1 MSAAMTDNRIPE
13 TLDSLWTGCHL
24 ATLRESESGYG
35 ALKDGALGVKNQTI
49 VWVGPESDLPSGI
62 GQRTRTLHELDGAW
76 VTPGLIDCHTHLVY
90 AGNRTA
96 EFERRLNG
104 ATYEEIARHGGGI
117 MSTVNAVRAAD
128 EGELYTQSVP
138 RLKAMQAEGV
148 TTLEIKSGYGL
159 NQESELKMLR
169 VIHRLGRD
177 FPVTVMPTFLGAH
190 ALPPEY
196 RNDPDAYID
205 LIVEKMLPA
214 MASGGLAAAVDAFCE
229 RIAFSPAQTERV
241 LRAAVSLGFKV
252 KLHAEQLSD
261 LKGAALAARYGALSA
276 DHLEYLEQDGIAAM
290 AGNRVT
296 AVLLPGA
303 FYFLQ
308 ETRKPPVDLLRE
320 AGVCMAVSTDCN
332 PGSSPCTSPLLMMN
346 MACMLFGLTPAE
358 ALRGMTI
365 HAARA
370 LGTADT
376 AGSLEPGKAADFAIW
391 DISEPAELSYGM
403 GGNPCR
409 LVVKNGDIV
418 IRREDPYVTGRDDAA
433 R

>member
-13 TLDSLWTGCHL
+13 ALDSLWTGCHL
-24 ATLRESESGYG
+24 ATLREPEDGYG
-35 ALKDGALGVKNQTI
+35 VLKAGALAVKDKKI
-49 VWVGPESDLPSGI
+49 VWVGPESDLPSGTH
-62 GQRTRTLHELDGAW
+62 QRSRTVKDLGGAW

-104 ATYEEIARHGGGI
+104 ATYEEIARRGGGI
-117 MSTVNAVRAAD
+117 MSTVNAVRTAD
-128 EGELYTQSVP
+128 EEDLYMQSVP

-169 VIHRLGRD
+169 VIDRLGRD
-177 FPVTVMPTFLGAH
+177 FPVTVLPTFLGAH

-196 RNDPDAYID
+196 RDDPDGYID
-205 LIVEKMLPA
+205 LIVEQMLPA
-214 MASGGLAAAVDAFCE
+214 VASGGLAVAVDAFCE
-229 RIAFSPAQTERV
+229 RIGFSPALTERV
-241 LRAAVSLGFKV
+241 LAAAVSLGFNV

-261 LKGAALAARYGALSA
+261 LKGTALAAQYGALSA
-276 DHLEYLEQDGIAAM
+276 DHLEYLEEDGIAAM
-290 AGNRVT
+290 ARNHVT

-303 FYFLQ
+303 FYYLQ
-308 ETRKPPVDLLRE
+308 ETQKPPVDLLRA
-320 AGVCMAVSTDCN
+320 AGVRMAVSTDCN

-346 MACMLFGLTPAE
+346 MACMLFGLTPVE

-370 LGTADT
+370 LGTSDT
-376 AGSLEPGKAADFAIW
+376 AGSLEPGKAADFAVW

-409 LVVKNGDIV
+409 LVVKDGEIV
-418 IRREDPYVTGRDDAA
+418 IRREDPYTTGRGDAV

>member
-1 MSAAMTDNRIPE
+1 MRSAMSENRIPDS
-13 TLDSLWTGCHL
+13 LDSLWTTCHL
-24 ATLRESESGYG
+24 ATLRAGEDGYG
-35 ALKDGALGVKNQTI
+35 ALKDGALAVKDKKI
-49 VWVGPESDLPSGI
+49 VWVGPESDLPSGTRR
-62 GQRTRTLHELDGAW
+62 RTRTVKDLGGAW

-90 AGNRTA
+90 AGNRTG

-128 EGELYTQSVP
+128 EETLYRQSVP

-159 NQESELKMLR
+159 ETESELKMLR
-169 VIHRLGRD
+169 VIDRLGRE
-177 FPVTVMPTFLGAH
+177 FPVTVLPTFLGAH

-196 RNDPDAYID
+196 RDDPDGYID
-205 LIVEKMLPA
+205 LVVEQMLPA
-214 MASGGLAAAVDAFCE
+214 VATEGRAVAVDAFCE
-229 RIAFSPAQTERV
+229 RIGFSPALTERV

-261 LKGAALAARYGALSA
+261 LKGAALAAQYGALSA
-276 DHLEYLEQDGIAAM
+276 DHLEYLDEDGIAAM
-290 AGNRVT
+290 ARNRVT

-308 ETRKPPVDLLRE
+308 EKKKPPVDLLRT
-320 AGVCMAVSTDCN
+320 AGVRMAVSTDCN

-346 MACMLFGLTPAE
+346 MACMLFGLTPVE
-358 ALRGMTI
+358 ALSGMTI
-365 HAARA
+365 HAAHA
-370 LGTADT
+370 LGIADRT
-376 AGSLEPGKAADFAIW
+376 GSLEPGKAADFAIW
-391 DISEPAELSYGM
+391 DISEPAELSYGI

-409 LVVKNGDIV
+409 LVVKDGIIV
-418 IRREDPYVTGRDDAA
+418 IRREDPYTNGRDDAV

>member
-1 MSAAMTDNRIPE
+1 MTDNRIPDS
-13 TLDSLWTGCHL
+13 LDSLWTTCHL
-24 ATLRESESGYG
+24 ATLRAGEDGYG
-35 ALKDGALGVKNQTI
+35 VLNNGALAVKDKKI
-49 VWVGPESDLPSGI
+49 VWIGPESNLPEGI
-62 GQRTRTLHELDGAW
+62 RRRTPTVHNLGGAW

-90 AGNRTA
+90 AGNRTG

-104 ATYEEIARHGGGI
+104 ATYEEITRHGGGI

-128 EGELYTQSVP
+128 EEDLYMQSVL

-159 NQESELKMLR
+159 DPESEMKMLR

-177 FPVTVMPTFLGAH
+177 FPVNVMPTFLGAH

-196 RNDPDAYID
+196 RDDPDGYID
-205 LIVEKMLPA
+205 LIVDKMLPA
-214 MASGGLAAAVDAFCE
+214 VASGGLAVAVDAFCE

-261 LKGAALAARYGALSA
+261 LKGAALAAQYGALSA
-276 DHLEYLEQDGIAAM
+276 DHLEYLDKDGIAAM
-290 AGNRVT
+290 ARNHVT

-308 ETRKPPVDLLRE
+308 ETKKPPVNHLRA
-320 AGVCMAVSTDCN
+320 AGVRMAVSTDCN

-346 MACMLFGLTPAE
+346 MACMLFGLTPVE
-358 ALRGMTI
+358 ALRGITI
-365 HAARA
+365 HAAHA
-370 LGTADT
+370 LGMEDK
-376 AGSLEPGKAADFAIW
+376 AGSLEPGKRADFAIW

-409 LVVKNGDIV
+409 LVVKDGEIV
-418 IRREDPYVTGRDDAA
+418 IRREDPYTTGRDDVVL
-433 R
+433 